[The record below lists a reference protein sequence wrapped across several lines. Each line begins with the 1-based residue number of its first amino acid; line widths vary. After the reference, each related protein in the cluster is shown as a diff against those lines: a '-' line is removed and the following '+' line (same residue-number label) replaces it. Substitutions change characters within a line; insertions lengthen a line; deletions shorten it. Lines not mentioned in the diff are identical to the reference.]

1 MKKLAHSCAA
11 VCAAGV
17 LAVLL
22 FSGCEITVV
31 EQVPVE
37 TEYSISGSVVNV
49 RSVTQT
55 DKPDSGSVEVRVFGS
70 ATAVATAPVAAD
82 GTYTVEG
89 LKSGSYLVT
98 YKDAAATPV
107 WFGVPVSV
115 TVGEGNVSNVG
126 ALAFKAIPVGSI
138 LLITTW
144 TNTEYD
150 VDSISMVDSG
160 SSVTQVYWDNKTL
173 SVSDGSGVTT
183 VTLERDIKAAAITPS
198 SYPAETTLVESLAA
212 GTELRFYVQL
222 QSLTGSTGSTGS
234 ITGLDA
240 GTTSKMP
247 AGVTVY
253 AMYMET
259 LTKAE
264 HYGTWFA
271 PLNTD
276 EGQVA
281 MVSMVGNDDGS
292 LSIGS
297 FGANFAA
304 PNTPRSLLNVNYG
317 VPVKEIR

>member
-1 MKKLAHSCAA
+1 MVGPES
-11 VCAAGV
+11 
-17 LAVLL
+17 
-22 FSGCEITVV
+22 
-31 EQVPVE
+31 
-37 TEYSISGSVVNV
+37 
-49 RSVTQT
+49 
-55 DKPDSGSVEVRVFGS
+55 S
-70 ATAVATAPVAAD
+70 AT
-82 GTYTVEG
+82 
-89 LKSGSYLVT
+89 K
-98 YKDAAATPV
+98 
-107 WFGVPVSV
+107 
-115 TVGEGNVSNVG
+115 
-126 ALAFKAIPVGSI
+126 
-138 LLITTW
+138 
-144 TNTEYD
+144 
-150 VDSISMVDSG
+150 
-160 SSVTQVYWDNKTL
+160 VYWDNKTL

-222 QSLTGSTGSTGS
+222 QSLTGS

-240 GTTSKMP
+240 GADPEMP

-253 AMYMET
+253 AMYMDPDT
-259 LTKAE
+259 GAE

-276 EGQVA
+276 EGLVA

-297 FGANFAA
+297 FGVNFAA

>member
-1 MKKLAHSCAA
+1 M
-11 VCAAGV
+11 
-17 LAVLL
+17 
-22 FSGCEITVV
+22 
-31 EQVPVE
+31 
-37 TEYSISGSVVNV
+37 VNV
-49 RSVTQT
+49 RSVEQT
-55 DKPDSGSVEVRVFGS
+55 VKPAPGSVEVRVFGS

-98 YKDAAATPV
+98 YKDAAANPG

-115 TVGEGNVSNVG
+115 TVGEGNVPNVG
-126 ALAFKAIPVGSI
+126 ALAFKAIPEGSI

-150 VDSISMVDSG
+150 VDSISMVGPEDYATEVS
-160 SSVTQVYWDNKTL
+160 WDNPPITGDNA
-173 SVSDGSGVTT
+173 VA
-183 VTLERDIKAAAITPS
+183 LERDIKAAEITAG

-222 QSLTGSTGSTGS
+222 QSLTGS

-240 GTTSKMP
+240 GADSEMP

-264 HYGTWFA
+264 HFGTWFA
-271 PLNTD
+271 PLNTS
-276 EGQVA
+276 EGLVG
-281 MVSMVGNDDGS
+281 MVKILGDNGA
-292 LSIGS
+292 LTIGS
-297 FGANFAA
+297 FGVNFDE

>member
-49 RSVTQT
+49 RSVEQT
-55 DKPDSGSVEVRVFGS
+55 VKPAPGSVEVRVFGS

-98 YKDAAATPV
+98 YKDAAANPG
-107 WFGVPVSV
+107 WFGVPVLV
-115 TVGEGNVSNVG
+115 TVGEGNVPNVG
-126 ALAFKAIPVGSI
+126 ALAFKDIPVGSI

-150 VDSISMVDSG
+150 VDSISKVG
-160 SSVTQVYWDNKTL
+160 PVSSATKVYWDEKTL

-183 VTLERDIKAAAITPS
+183 VALERDIDDDAITAG
-198 SYPAETTLVESLAA
+198 SYPAETMLVTSLSA

-222 QSLTGSTGSTGS
+222 QSLTGS

-253 AMYMET
+253 AMYMDPET
-259 LTKAE
+259 GAE

-276 EGQVA
+276 EGLVA

>member
-1 MKKLAHSCAA
+1 M
-11 VCAAGV
+11 
-17 LAVLL
+17 
-22 FSGCEITVV
+22 
-31 EQVPVE
+31 
-37 TEYSISGSVVNV
+37 
-49 RSVTQT
+49 
-55 DKPDSGSVEVRVFGS
+55 
-70 ATAVATAPVAAD
+70 
-82 GTYTVEG
+82 
-89 LKSGSYLVT
+89 T
-98 YKDAAATPV
+98 YKDAAADPV

-115 TVGEGNVSNVG
+115 TVGEGNVPNVG
-126 ALAFKAIPVGSI
+126 ALAFKDIPVGSI

-144 TNTEYD
+144 TNTKYD

-160 SSVTQVYWDNKTL
+160 SSVTQVYWDNPKITGANA
-173 SVSDGSGVTT
+173 VA
-183 VTLERDIKAAAITPS
+183 LERDIKAAATTPG

-222 QSLTGSTGSTGS
+222 QNLTGS
-234 ITGLDA
+234 ITGLDT
-240 GTTSKMP
+240 GINSKMP

-253 AMYMET
+253 AMYMDPDT
-259 LTKAE
+259 GAE

-297 FGANFAA
+297 FGVNFAA

>member
-49 RSVTQT
+49 RSVAQT
-55 DKPDSGSVEVRVFGS
+55 VKPASGSVEVRVFGS

-98 YKDAAATPV
+98 YKDAAATPA

-115 TVGEGNVSNVG
+115 TVGEGNVQNVG
-126 ALAFKAIPVGSI
+126 ALAFKDIPVGSI

-150 VDSISMVDSG
+150 VDSISMVGPEG
-160 SSVTQVYWDNKTL
+160 SATKVYWDNPKIT
-173 SVSDGSGVTT
+173 GTTT
-183 VTLERDIKAAAITPS
+183 VALERDIDAAAITAG
-198 SYPAETTLVESLAA
+198 SYPAETTLVTSLAA

-222 QSLTGSTGSTGS
+222 HSLTGSTGS

-240 GTTSKMP
+240 GSKSEMP

-253 AMYMET
+253 AMYMDPDT
-259 LTKAE
+259 GAE

-271 PLNTD
+271 PLNTS
-276 EGQVA
+276 EGLVG
-281 MVSMVGNDDGS
+281 MVSMVGNEDGS
-292 LSIGS
+292 LTIGS
-297 FGANFAA
+297 FGANFDES
-304 PNTPRSLLNVNYG
+304 NTARSLLNVNYG
-317 VPVKEIR
+317 VPVEEIY